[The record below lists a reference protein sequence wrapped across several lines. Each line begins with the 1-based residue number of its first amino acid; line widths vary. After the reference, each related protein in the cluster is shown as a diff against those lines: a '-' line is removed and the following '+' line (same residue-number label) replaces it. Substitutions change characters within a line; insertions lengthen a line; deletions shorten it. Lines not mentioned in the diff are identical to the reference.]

1 MKVHWTARAEA
12 RLDAIH
18 AYIAQDN
25 PAAALHIAQQILRR
39 SWQIATFPDSGR
51 RVPDYTREDVREL
64 IEGNYRIIYR
74 LLADH
79 IDVVAVMHR
88 AQLLPTD
95 LSDL

>member
-1 MKVHWTARAEA
+1 VKLHWS
-12 RLDAIH
+12 RLALTRLEEIH

-25 PAAALHIAQQILRR
+25 PAAALRTTQQIVHRVG
-39 SWQIATFPDSGR
+39 QIAAFPNSGR
-51 RVPDYTREDVREL
+51 RVPDYTRDDVREL

-79 IDVVAVMHR
+79 IDVVAVMHC